1 MRPFFGHIKASSID
15 SPRLQAYV
23 DQRRAAGISNS
34 TINREFTVLRCAFNL
49 AREQTP
55 PRVGR
60 TPNFPKL
67 SEPSPRA
74 GFFEHE
80 EYLALRAELPD
91 DLRPV
96 LISGYY
102 SGCRKGKILS
112 IGCNQVDLLARLVRL
127 EPGTT
132 KNDEARSLPLWGE
145 LLETVRMQL
154 EIRTRCWPQCPWL
167 FFRHGQ
173 RIKSMKDA
181 WHEACKGAGLWNPE
195 TNKPTR
201 LFPDLRCTGV
211 RNLVRAGVPEG
222 VAMLISGHK
231 TRAVFGRYNIVSE
244 SDLHEAAAKMERYMA
259 EVEKHRDGAKKG
271 QTSSIS
277 DKTVLN

>member
-1 MRPFFGHIKASSID
+1 M
-15 SPRLQAYV
+15 
-23 DQRRAAGISNS
+23 
-34 TINREFTVLRCAFNL
+34 LRCAFNL

-102 SGCRKGKILS
+102 SGCCKGKILS

-127 EPGTT
+127 EPATT

-181 WHEACKGAGLWNPE
+181 WHEACKRAGLWNPDLGK
-195 TNKPTR
+195 NGRPWR
-201 LFPDLRCTGV
+201 LFHDLRRTGV
-211 RNLVRAGVPEG
+211 RNLIRAGVPERI
-222 VAMLISGHK
+222 AMEISGHK
-231 TRAVFGRYNIVSE
+231 SRSMLDRYNIVTPR
-244 SDLHEAAAKMERYMA
+244 DIREAGYRMELYLEQQQQA
-259 EVEKHRDGAKKG
+259 TTTEPKG
-271 QTSSIS
+271 PVQ
-277 DKTVLN
+277 